1 MHNIEKSKF
10 HKGEY
15 VGYADGCVFR
25 ITRCNTSYG
34 NWCAT
39 VSHGDNHTK
48 HLNRPLFA
56 HRLLE
61 LSRKL
66 EALNID
72 RNTEASVPG
81 LRSLFNW

>member
-25 ITRCNTSYG
+25 ISRCNSSYG
-34 NWCAT
+34 NWVAFVT
-39 VSHGDNHTK
+39 QGDTFDRHF
-48 HLNRPLFA
+48 NRPLFA

-66 EALNID
+66 EALNGVQ
-72 RNTEASVPG
+72 S
-81 LRSLFNW
+81 